1 MFLLGSVAG
10 TWSSKKQPM
19 VALLSTK
26 VEYRGAAMVA
36 CEVAWLE
43 MLLGDLGI

>member
-1 MFLLGSVAG
+1 MFSLGSVAT

-26 VEYRGAAMVA
+26 AEYRGAAVA
-36 CEVAWLE
+36 AS
-43 MLLGDLGI
+43 GDATY